1 MDIEQIEMI
10 DEIGAN
16 SENIEKIF
24 NNFYIVPDYQRA
36 FVWTND
42 HVRQLLDDLKDA
54 FLDENN
60 NIMNAS
66 EYFIG
71 SIVVSQIRDSV
82 NKSFE
87 IIDGQQRLTTFFI
100 LFCAIR
106 DFLREK
112 GIDIP
117 ESLSYLIRINRPNPK
132 KVGVI
137 ATYRITLQYE
147 ANKDFLENVIAG
159 TDFKN
164 KLEQI
169 ESSKLKSNT
178 EINLANAYR
187 TIREFLRKDLG
198 DNQDKV
204 WSFWTTIIEKV
215 KLIKIITPSVDRALN
230 IFETINQRGES
241 LQAIDLLKNL
251 VFRSAEHSDYER
263 IKKTWSEMLDNL
275 KQANEKPMRFL
286 RYYIINRFIDT
297 ATEHTPPKED
307 NLYKWIKMYKKDM
320 EIEKDPIGFAKD
332 IKKVSDTWLK
342 YSRYLSNSEK
352 KDQSLENIGLM
363 SNCKTKQHYL
373 LLLSGIHL
381 QDDQFV
387 KITKYI
393 ENLLYFYTITDIQP
407 KYWERK
413 FIKLSKEIK
422 LLNTSEQVD
431 RFINNNIKD
440 YINENIKHYELNFLQ
455 LNENNLYR
463 YQLKYIL
470 AKIAKYIDDKFSG
483 HSLTMLDYYENLA
496 TIEHI
501 LPRNKGEWVFDDNSN
516 YEMHKS
522 MLGNLT
528 LLENKFN
535 SAASNNTKDKKAE
548 LYNKSKFIITS
559 LLSSEPYI
567 GQDSNKLK
575 ISKLFSKSKINN
587 WNTKT
592 IQDRQ
597 EALMI
602 VSKKV
607 WGLDI

>member
-1 MDIEQIEMI
+1 MDSEQNEVI

-36 FVWTND
+36 FVWTID

-60 NIMNAS
+60 NIINTS

-137 ATYRITLQYE
+137 PSYRIKLQYE
-147 ANKDFLENVIAG
+147 DNKDFLENVIAG
-159 TDFKN
+159 TDFEN

-187 TIREFLRKDLG
+187 TIREFLRKDLE
-198 DNQDKV
+198 DHEDKV
-204 WSFWTTIIEKV
+204 WSFWTTIIDKV

-251 VFRSAEHSDYER
+251 VFRSAEHSDYEK
-263 IKKTWSEMLDNL
+263 IKKTWSEMLENL
-275 KQANEKPMRFL
+275 KLAKEKPMRFL

-297 ATEHTPPKED
+297 ATEHTPPRED
-307 NLYKWIKMYKKDM
+307 NLYKWIKTQKKDK

-332 IKKVSDTWLK
+332 IKKVSDIWLN
-342 YSRYLSNSEK
+342 YSRYLSNSQK
-352 KDQSLENIGLM
+352 KDQALENIGLM

-373 LLLSGIHL
+373 LLLSGLHL
-381 QDDQFV
+381 QDEQFV

-393 ENLLYFYTITDIQP
+393 ENLLYFYTITDVQP

-413 FIKLSKEIK
+413 FIQLSKEIK
-422 LLNTSEQVD
+422 LLNTTEEVD
-431 RFINNNIKD
+431 KFINNNIKG
-440 YINENIKHYELNFLQ
+440 YINENIKQYEFNFLQ

-470 AKIAKYIDDKFSG
+470 AKISKYIDDKFSG
-483 HSLTMLDYYENLA
+483 HSLAMLDYYENLA

-501 LPRNKGEWVFDDNSN
+501 LPRNKGEWVFDENSK
-516 YEMHKS
+516 YEMYKS

-528 LLENKFN
+528 LLETKFN
-535 SAASNNTKDKKAE
+535 SAASNNTKDKKNE

-575 ISKLFSKSKINN
+575 ISKLFMKSKIDN
-587 WNTKT
+587 WNSKA
-592 IQDRQ
+592 ISDRQ

-602 VSKKV
+602 ISKKV
-607 WGLDI
+607 WGLDF

>member
-263 IKKTWSEMLDNL
+263 IKKHG
-275 KQANEKPMRFL
+275 L
-286 RYYIINRFIDT
+286 RCLII
-297 ATEHTPPKED
+297 
-307 NLYKWIKMYKKDM
+307 
-320 EIEKDPIGFAKD
+320 
-332 IKKVSDTWLK
+332 
-342 YSRYLSNSEK
+342 
-352 KDQSLENIGLM
+352 
-363 SNCKTKQHYL
+363 
-373 LLLSGIHL
+373 
-381 QDDQFV
+381 
-387 KITKYI
+387 
-393 ENLLYFYTITDIQP
+393 
-407 KYWERK
+407 
-413 FIKLSKEIK
+413 
-422 LLNTSEQVD
+422 
-431 RFINNNIKD
+431 
-440 YINENIKHYELNFLQ
+440 
-455 LNENNLYR
+455 
-463 YQLKYIL
+463 
-470 AKIAKYIDDKFSG
+470 
-483 HSLTMLDYYENLA
+483 
-496 TIEHI
+496 
-501 LPRNKGEWVFDDNSN
+501 
-516 YEMHKS
+516 
-522 MLGNLT
+522 
-528 LLENKFN
+528 
-535 SAASNNTKDKKAE
+535 
-548 LYNKSKFIITS
+548 
-559 LLSSEPYI
+559 
-567 GQDSNKLK
+567 
-575 ISKLFSKSKINN
+575 
-587 WNTKT
+587 
-592 IQDRQ
+592 
-597 EALMI
+597 
-602 VSKKV
+602 
-607 WGLDI
+607 